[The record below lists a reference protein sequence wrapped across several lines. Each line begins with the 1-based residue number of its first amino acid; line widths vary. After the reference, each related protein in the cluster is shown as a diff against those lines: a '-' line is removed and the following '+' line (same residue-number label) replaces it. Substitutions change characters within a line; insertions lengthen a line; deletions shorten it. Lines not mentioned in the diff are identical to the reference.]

1 MEKAA
6 DLSGY
11 LFESNIRFASKCAPW
26 FGFPI
31 IGLFGVLLWV
41 ETIKCFFSLPLL
53 LLAFLWSCLCVWL
66 VWSYNYTRKIDS
78 IKYSCIQNKVIN
90 QLQDGKRTVY
100 LDNTVFAAL
109 LKAEFAYGK
118 STQNKEFYIISR
130 SIDNAEKC
138 RVTSIFENYF
148 NDHYIET
155 IQKVRDAVHRENL
168 PVNILPGME
177 AFGTPDLPDLLENGQ
192 IMTINQSRYL
202 LIEFA
207 FDEEPELV
215 EYIVDKVHHMKIIP
229 VIAHAERYK
238 FVQRNP
244 NRVYRWRKK
253 GYPIQIN
260 KGSFQ
265 GRFGRAAAETAHLL
279 LEHNLVSVVA
289 SDAHSPHIRTP
300 YMANVYEEL
309 LMHYPENYIDMLF
322 KENPRR
328 ICQNEPILGYTA
340 KRVE

>member
-1 MEKAA
+1 MIDIHTHILPGMDDGAQDLYDTLEMVRLAA
-6 DLSGY
+6 DSGVTAMVATPHC
-11 LFESNIRFASKCAPW
+11 NIP
-26 FGFPI
+26 G
-31 IGLFGVLLWV
+31 
-41 ETIKCFFSLPLL
+41 
-53 LLAFLWSCLCVWL
+53 
-66 VWSYNYTRKIDS
+66 
-78 IKYSCIQNKVIN
+78 
-90 QLQDGKRTVY
+90 
-100 LDNTVFAAL
+100 
-109 LKAEFAYGK
+109 
-118 STQNKEFYIISR
+118 
-130 SIDNAEKC
+130 
-138 RVTSIFENYF
+138 IFENYF
-148 NDHYIET
+148 NDDYIET
-155 IQKVRDAVHRENL
+155 IQKVRDAVHREQL

-207 FDEEPELV
+207 FDEDPVLV
-215 EYIVDKVHHMKIIP
+215 EYIVDKVHRMKIIP

-238 FVQRNP
+238 FVQRHP
-244 NRVYRWRKK
+244 DRVYRWRKK

-265 GRFGRAAAETAHLL
+265 GRFGRSAAETAHLL

-289 SDAHSPHIRTP
+289 SDAHSPHMRTP

-309 LMHYPENYIDMLF
+309 LMYYPENYIDMLF

>member
-1 MEKAA
+1 MIDIHTHILPGMDDGAQDLYDTLEMVRLAA
-6 DLSGY
+6 DSGVTAMVATPHC
-11 LFESNIRFASKCAPW
+11 NIP
-26 FGFPI
+26 
-31 IGLFGVLLWV
+31 GV
-41 ETIKCFFSLPLL
+41 
-53 LLAFLWSCLCVWL
+53 
-66 VWSYNYTRKIDS
+66 
-78 IKYSCIQNKVIN
+78 
-90 QLQDGKRTVY
+90 
-100 LDNTVFAAL
+100 
-109 LKAEFAYGK
+109 
-118 STQNKEFYIISR
+118 
-130 SIDNAEKC
+130 
-138 RVTSIFENYF
+138 FENYF
-148 NDHYIET
+148 NDDYIET
-155 IQKVRDAVHRENL
+155 IQKVRDAVHREQL

-207 FDEEPELV
+207 FDEDPVLV
-215 EYIVDKVHHMKIIP
+215 EYIVDKVHRMKIIP

-244 NRVYRWRKK
+244 DRVYRWRKK

-265 GRFGRAAAETAHLL
+265 GRFGRSAAETAHLL

-289 SDAHSPHIRTP
+289 SDAHSPHMRTP

-309 LMHYPENYIDMLF
+309 LMYYPENYIDMLF